1 MTPHSHFTKV
11 HLKGYRNIYDTEAT
25 FLPGLNIII
34 GPNGCGKTNFSWL
47 LANIDNDITNDIKIS
62 ATIESVLF
70 VEGNFL
76 SPTEAKIYHTTNTV
90 EKGFAKIEKKYNNDV
105 LFLPNRLLIPFNLPQ
120 DLAAFDRPVNFYI
133 NKEYKHT
140 TTDFKNHVVV
150 LNCINTLGTQ
160 SIIPKNILT
169 SLSFSPAI
177 LKKVKKYTPIEDIK
191 IKYPKK
197 STDIKLIREEY
208 KVSNLYYEFKINNQW
223 FEWNELSDGIKR
235 ILWIVLQVT
244 VFDYYNVFLI
254 EEPELGI
261 HPHQLNSLMGFIKEA
276 AQQKQFIITTH
287 SPEVLDSISANE
299 LDRIQIMRY
308 DEARETAI
316 ITRIPPEKQA
326 IIQKYMQEEGFLSDF
341 WKYSDLEG
349 GRL

>member
-1 MTPHSHFTKV
+1 MTSHSHFTKV

-34 GPNGCGKTNFSWL
+34 GPNGCGKTNFLWL
-47 LANIDNDITNDIKIS
+47 LANIDDDITNDIKIS

-120 DLAAFDRPVNFYI
+120 DLAAFDRPVDFYI

-160 SIIPKNILT
+160 SIIPKKIV
-169 SLSFSPAI
+169 F
-177 LKKVKKYTPIEDIK
+177 KKYNTIK
-191 IKYPKK
+191 NHIKVATTIDDKVVVM
-197 STDIKLIREEY
+197 SEY
-208 KVSNLYYEFKINNQW
+208 LV
-223 FEWNELSDGIKR
+223 LS
-235 ILWIVLQVT
+235 
-244 VFDYYNVFLI
+244 
-254 EEPELGI
+254 E
-261 HPHQLNSLMGFIKEA
+261 
-276 AQQKQFIITTH
+276 
-287 SPEVLDSISANE
+287 
-299 LDRIQIMRY
+299 
-308 DEARETAI
+308 
-316 ITRIPPEKQA
+316 
-326 IIQKYMQEEGFLSDF
+326 
-341 WKYSDLEG
+341 
-349 GRL
+349 